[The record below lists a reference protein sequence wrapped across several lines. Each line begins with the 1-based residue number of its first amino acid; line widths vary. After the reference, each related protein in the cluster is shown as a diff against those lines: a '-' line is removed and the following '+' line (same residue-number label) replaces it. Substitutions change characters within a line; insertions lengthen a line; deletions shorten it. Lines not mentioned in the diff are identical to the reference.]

1 MEFVEA
7 LQEVLDAA
15 SQPKQYPPGVTPVTL
30 PSVPSTRKISRLG
43 LGTSR

>member
-7 LQEVLDAA
+7 LQDVLDAA

-30 PSVPSTRKISRLG
+30 PGVSPIHRRRFSWPRR
-43 LGTSR
+43 